1 MPDFDLNMNPY
12 LVNKDIAI
20 PDIPN
25 FVSPIPNDYVGVG
38 ETNSRGKRL
47 SEDNPLTD
55 PLYREAFKPTEMAPT
70 VTSKELYDNRRYG
83 VYNRDTV
90 NVEDQSANA
99 QSGWE
104 QAGRGILKGVNLTG
118 TTILGGFG
126 TLYGIGKFA
135 FTHKLSDVYDNEPLR
150 LLDAWNTKVDQEY
163 LPNYY
168 SDKETNAK
176 WYETD
181 NWMTANFLFDKVIKN
196 SGYAAGAMISGNMA
210 GGVLGA
216 AGKAIG
222 GLAMRG
228 ATAAESA
235 QAFKVFTPLLRG
247 TARAFSVGKNVEAAA
262 VLENGLSTVA
272 NAEIRGAE
280 LFKIAKQSNKFIK
293 MNDAGRRLGISTY
306 SVAGESGFEALQNAN
321 SYREAKIQEFID
333 KNGYEPY
340 GEELKA
346 IDTQSSKV
354 GNVSFIANMALLSLS
369 QGIQLPH
376 LMGSSYSAS
385 RKASLAMLRETEENI
400 LKQEG
405 KYVAQSMLPKPKYV
419 KLFNQVRKYSGYALS
434 PIEGAEEI
442 GQYAIGVGTNHYFNN
457 KQSDNSVSDYLSS
470 FVKEAT
476 YGLFDEKEG
485 ALNSKEGIEGGI
497 IGMLTGGAMTAFT
510 STGKI
515 AQDKRKAVNT
525 TAFVDAINN
534 APSLS
539 DAFVD
544 KVKFTDRGVSAM
556 KKYNDSVQAGDRLEA
571 QDAKADLLHS
581 YLAPRIKYGRLDM
594 IKADLAELRQ
604 EANSPEMLAALK
616 ETGIGNINDTSQSLQ
631 KRISNIEAVAE
642 RTNEIAEHIHN
653 VYFSETLKDAEG
665 KEVLDP
671 NGKSYLKYNEEALDK
686 LGYATFK
693 VSDYDVRI
701 PQVNSELVSYGVS
714 TSEIL
719 QNIKEKG
726 KPSREVLDKAL
737 QNINE
742 LDVLSG
748 TKDDLKSALTDV
760 IELSMRRKL
769 FMEEYDGIK
778 KNPLLYESVSQ
789 EEDNSP
795 VIVEQKDKSN
805 TVDKELEIGKN
816 YDLEDSLIEINGEL
830 VFNPKLTVVS
840 KTLSGE
846 LEVQLPNGKTTFLT
860 PTQFKEYKI
869 SEKEHLTKELGDILE
884 NSIDTVLK
892 QEEFSELEIP
902 EEGRLETIN
911 GLENQSLT
919 QAIKKEYAK
928 QSFELLETIRK
939 ETEKRARLA
948 SLKTA
953 IDNSQS
959 ELEKTSGIP
968 TSSNSSTW
976 GTTESAKE
984 ASTIFSSSTSE
995 KEQNDN
1001 NDFSE
1006 PHIKRARRFLNKF
1019 RFFPKLK
1026 SGEKYKA
1033 ILVTPY
1039 NAKNLGLEGIV
1050 AQSYKQQVPENHNDV
1065 LMGFMAQVYIIQNSE
1080 GEFFIDENG
1089 KIISKVGETSSDLLD
1104 KIIYQTMPS
1113 SQLETSGGYT
1123 RVREG
1128 QEELAEQYLEAYK
1141 KWREQTYTNTNYSS
1155 YEFTVSRGLS
1165 NTVKIGDNYENFHV
1179 SGILG
1184 EEAERLIKEHTL
1196 LTVATT
1202 NTVAFNGEN
1211 ITVPVGTTLIK
1222 FGDSLDFVN
1231 NKQINVKQSKTI
1243 FELFKTIASE
1253 LIEQSETKKAPSIN
1267 YAYSHF
1273 LQNILYWKS
1282 KADTNSP
1289 SQVGIDTATM
1299 KLNIGAQSFSLHEL
1313 EINKEPILNAIQEA
1327 YFNINNVTLTE
1338 GLSKTFTEYY
1348 LDKDNNIQS
1357 REWENYQSYLLSENF
1372 PNKEGKRSI
1381 EDTPIITHTRPQT
1394 DEINSFKQKYTTL
1407 KGLTLPISKTSS
1419 KTQKASKE
1427 TVIPAIQKVGE
1438 YDVTGKENVFPVNGT
1453 EGVKFTATF
1462 SDDNNFN
1469 VIVLDSDA
1477 IDKYTNSENA
1487 LKAIDAFF
1495 EANPSLKQFEETDT
1509 VAKVKLYFELAINS
1523 NLIKLNS
1530 QQTPIQES
1538 TQSKIDTKKAGKDKK
1553 IENISFTKNGF
1564 EGSFLDNYNYLSEG
1578 SESVVYISKDG
1589 THVIKLSEP
1598 YNSKEEDLYNNRIE
1612 QTLLREIIGNSGLE
1626 VLGYYEYNG
1635 IKNPIYKQNYVKG
1648 DVLTEEEVKAHLR
1661 TINGILEIDE
1671 GFYYK
1676 HNDVLYKIN
1685 DFTDNVIKD
1694 ENGNIV
1700 PIDLDIFEITDNNI
1714 ISKYT
1719 IQLSNPSN
1727 DKASEEKQSTNSEA
1741 SQINNDAPIP
1751 KGFNLANKRKG
1762 LNTNN
1767 RVVGKDVTDRMSSR
1781 DLEDF
1786 KEWHAKNI
1794 PNVPFEVLVNLINT
1808 HDGRKAWGVFE
1819 KGVIKFVKGGLRGT
1833 EYHEAF
1839 EAIWADFL
1847 TEDQKQVIL
1856 QQERNKSG
1864 EFTDRASGKK
1874 YAYVD
1879 PTVSDDMLKE
1889 RIADDFSDYR
1899 IGKLPART
1907 LGEAIRKFFKSIMDF
1922 FKSFVNKPTL
1932 AEELFKQIDK
1942 GRFSNS
1948 QLSDK
1953 AKNYPVQYRVED
1965 IVGITETQANDFVE
1979 DMVASVKFIIFED
1992 GNKAKLFNPEEITSK
2007 EIFNRLKEISE
2018 DNGTLEVL
2026 GEKRYN
2032 ALVKRAVQR
2041 LRTYGVTLNE
2051 ADISINDENVSHK
2064 EYETNPFSTDWKS
2077 FTPGAIKFALAT
2089 LVEREQTNNG
2099 ELIITDPDT
2108 SKSSVGGFKLI
2119 PYNKVMSTLIDR
2131 LHNTTNYVS
2140 FVNKL
2145 VKLAKEDANYIP
2157 VLKNLGLEQGM
2168 SGFANYTSLE
2178 DWRYFVQFYKL
2189 FTKQKP
2195 EALIQYIKDQEIY
2208 TNSANVYTIVN
2219 NTVEKWVNN
2228 MRKLSHEGTDV
2239 FSFDKKIKTYKVNT
2253 DEIKKI
2259 YIRNKQNQLDFL
2271 NKIGIDFSEQAYDKL
2286 TKDQI
2291 VVNGKLTSEIDMFAE
2306 AISSIRNYLGSNN
2319 DLMTMDS
2326 TKLDIRGSLRTL
2338 SNLQTKALN
2347 PSQDSTYFG
2356 VEGQRIGTY
2365 SENNAP
2371 SYFENVFNES
2381 ETLEEL
2387 LTAMPQLQDVF
2398 SKNSN
2403 ILKLGGL
2410 FFDKTGKRIAELK
2423 VEYIQGVENNVTN
2436 KNKATSSLSEAD
2448 RKVTEI
2454 NQNLKGKYY
2463 VLIPADSS
2471 TEWMLTLGNPISFE
2485 EVLSG
2490 KHWDSLYSVFNKYL
2504 EDEINLA
2511 LENRTTNRNTKNN
2524 AQSLRFLKDILD
2536 EKDTTQIENR
2546 IKAGMSFED
2555 ISNDYILKNKDSINQ
2570 AIKSFIETKSLTTFN
2585 ILTESQKIFSSGE
2598 LFGLNESFDTEFLKK
2613 YKLDGMLS
2621 KEQVM
2626 DFINYLNINY
2636 AINNIELHKVL
2647 FGDPYQFKIKGG
2659 NLEET
2664 KRIKSFLSP
2673 RRRLVDMQEFND
2685 FLNETYN
2692 KVGNTRLTPND
2703 PGYHLHKSYTDT
2715 VTLSTV
2721 SVVSSIA
2728 MQEISEINKKSYSNV
2743 DETDAFSF
2751 IMDATHKEIAEKE
2764 GQWTKEA
2771 EEFHQWQMA
2780 YTRRAFDAKNIL
2792 GYKYPNQ
2799 ELKAHDALLLLK
2811 ESPKYKLAVRKP
2823 IVSGN
2828 KANKTNIDLVLD
2840 KTSQMPIYYSMVE
2853 GRSMEQ
2859 FYIKMFNQKLGYAIF
2874 ETGRKVG
2881 IEETNT
2887 LYNEQGELN
2896 TNDFFNV
2903 ISVPWSS
2910 YGTQVETMSEGP
2922 KTQTRG
2928 SQPTKMASIDLYE
2941 NGEPLSIEGQ
2951 TAHERHE
2958 KALRA
2963 LNVNAYNELLSKLG
2977 IEENDQEFTLTDGT
2991 KVSETLMYEMLR
3003 RHVSENVKDTLDL
3016 DEDGLFSIPLE
3027 ASPSFIQIRNILQSL
3042 ITKAVISP
3050 SVNGSPHVQV
3060 PSTMFEEA
3068 TEGRE
3073 LVLKTVKGYEKV
3085 SKKRYKSLSEEDKK
3099 KVYLTDSNLKIYENE
3114 DGKRYCEVLL
3124 PFWAKNLI
3132 SKGKFKNDQELLSY
3146 LNSVDGGKM
3155 LEIIGFRIP
3164 TQALSSMEVIKVKGF
3179 LPSYM
3184 GTTVVVPSA
3193 ITMKAGSDFDIDKL
3207 NMYLKSIYKD
3217 ASGNLRLVTL
3227 KGSEKETKDFYT
3239 KVFNSDLENQ
3249 QLDKLGLI
3257 EAVDILIYNLPD
3269 PNNLVSKHAK
3279 FIKSVQDEY
3288 PNPHEF
3294 KEEIEKQLETL
3305 TDENIQSVYREKY
3318 VNDMYKAALENEY
3331 FDSLREILTLEENY
3345 ENLISP
3351 IGDGGLEK
3359 LSEELE
3365 KLRGTS
3371 ENNIKGKL
3379 LDRNYMSS
3387 LRHSFITGKK
3397 WVGVVATNI
3406 TGLSIRQKA
3415 KVYLDPSKL
3424 SFLTK
3429 EEKMFV
3435 QDLSIAISHNTVR
3448 IDGKDYVSL
3457 SGRKSVDGQLI
3468 SERFSGYASAVVDI
3482 AANPFIAKI
3491 IKSNTSLSTFMFLE
3505 AIGAGENSIF
3515 FMNQPIIEKYLQYL
3529 ENTGSQNVMNPK
3541 AIEYINTFFPT
3552 KDTDLL
3558 NVSINPNIDSFKSN
3572 IEDYYNDVSFSDT
3585 RNAEQQLILKEFIK
3599 YKILAD
3605 KLFEYNQS
3613 LNYDTSRFS
3622 SSDLLYKKQLDTEN
3636 VKQTSII
3643 SNVQDVLNNT
3653 FIGETANLLDK
3664 LQKSYGTIIKTD
3676 SEKIKAY
3683 ILPTLKRYATKK
3695 YMSSEEFEK
3704 IANLI
3709 RNSFLDYV
3717 IQTNSNYTQLLA
3729 PLLLEG
3735 KDSIAFQLA
3744 QAKEQFPNNQLIQE
3758 LQIAPSKRYQGATS
3772 IQLEV
3777 NVKDPITENM
3787 YVGMMRELRDDP
3799 DSNIFYNSLLNTAIL
3814 QGSSQSAIS
3823 IKNIIPV
3830 EDYSARL
3837 SNIFNQL
3844 VPSEALK
3851 SFDSMFE
3858 RNNFLN
3864 NTVFVEHS
3872 PSTFATDMPIADQYG
3887 NITETYN
3894 VPSFVAIKVG
3904 SKKEI
3909 LKVNE
3914 SFYSREISSDYIKVP
3929 KIVGKEN
3936 NKVNILTGTE
3946 VTKGDYKRMKE
3957 KGDYNLNDYFYFK
3970 KVYSSE
3976 LDSQGNKLPFT
3987 TYNKKRES
3995 NDYYYKLINVYGDG
4009 NRAVEYNT
4017 THTPSVFNNG
4027 SITTPQE
4034 LTDDE
4039 IVNKF
4044 SALSKVTTPA
4054 TIQNIKEN
4062 VKEETEKIVINA
4074 EYLQSLPKLQYT
4086 KKFGNYDM
4094 HSSQLGDSLFNKSI
4108 NLNDIFSTDKPFQYI
4123 LTVNNLTAQSKY
4135 HPSTI
4140 EVAEYYVD
4148 TQQKVVSPLY
4158 LVKGSYV
4165 ENLINQKDNTIYKLN
4180 NPNLLSQWSHQDK
4193 VPFNVTKVFYSVR
4206 KEEIID
4212 KNKITK
4218 TSIIEQ
4224 NDNNQNEEKY
4234 ELFPGVYANK
4244 GQTEALNQLNNFLK
4258 EIKKEFLLQGKG
4270 GTGKTT
4276 IIKKIL
4282 EKLPKQDVLVIAP
4295 THKAK
4300 KVLEK
4305 SINKENEIKYKSATL
4320 ASALAI
4326 KLDEETGKFTP
4337 DLFARENGKV
4347 PITFAKYIILDES
4360 SMVSDKL
4367 LEEIR
4372 EWAPT
4377 NSKLILM
4384 GDKAQL
4390 PPVGQEKDSA
4400 VFDIDN
4406 GYELTE
4412 KMRQAATSPII
4423 NIGSKVAYNVETL
4436 DNNRVNNPI
4445 EKQDRINSYDSVSGS
4460 SIIWENNEEQA
4471 IKQFVK
4477 DFKQAPSNTNNVKII
4492 TFNNQ
4497 NHNNSQSVKSL
4508 NNKVRKELYGERAN
4522 SEQFIEGEIVTAY
4535 ASWGNKG
4542 SDEDSIVIHNSEDFV
4557 VKSVENLKDK
4567 GQIYVTSRAKGT
4579 RGFDYEY
4586 NILSLELIN
4595 EEGKPII
4602 GSTVHIIAESSLKKY
4617 QEDLNSLWDSDKQ
4630 LAFALQ
4636 NKFANI
4642 QYGYAITSHKSQGS
4656 TYKNVY
4662 VMEDNIMGP
4671 SNGGSVKSKNQSLY
4685 VAVSRPSQKLVM
4697 VSTKNNSKQNN
4708 SFDDITEFTQER
4720 KSEILSNFEYNKT
4733 IEDLGITKEE
4743 WDSLDNEVKQAII
4756 KCN

>member
-1 MPDFDLNMNPY
+1 MPDFDLNMNSY
-12 LVNKDIAI
+12 LVNKDITV
-20 PDIPN
+20 PEIPN
-25 FVSPIPNDYVGVG
+25 FSSPTPNDYIGLG
-38 ETNSRGKRL
+38 QTNSKGENL
-47 SEDNPLTD
+47 SKTNPLKD
-55 PLYREAFKPTEMAPT
+55 PLYTEVFKPTEMSPT
-70 VTSKELYDNRRYG
+70 VTAKELYDNRRYKA
-83 VYNRDTV
+83 YNKDTV
-90 NVEDQSANA
+90 NIEDQSANA

-135 FTHKLSDVYDNEPLR
+135 FTHKLSDVYDNEPLK

-181 NWMTANFLFDKVIKN
+181 NWFTSNFLFDKVIKN
-196 SGYAAGAMISGNMA
+196 SGYAVGAMISGNIA
-210 GGVLGA
+210 GGALGV

-235 QAFKVFTPLLRG
+235 QAFKMFTPLLRG

-262 VLENGLSTVA
+262 VLENGLSTIA
-272 NAEIRGAE
+272 NAEIKGAE

-306 SVAGESGFEALQNAN
+306 SVAGESGFEGLQNAN
-321 SYREAKIQEFID
+321 SYRESKIQDFIE

-340 GEELKA
+340 GEDLKEINNQA
-346 IDTQSSKV
+346 SKV

-400 LKQEG
+400 VKQEG
-405 KYVAQSMLPKPKYV
+405 KYAAQSMLPKPKYV
-419 KLFNQVRKYSGYALS
+419 KLFQAARKYSGYALA

-457 KQSDNSVSDYLSS
+457 KQSDNSVADYLTS
-470 FVKEAT
+470 FIREAS

-497 IGMLTGGAMTAFT
+497 IGMITGGAMTAFGKN
-510 STGKI
+510 GKI

-525 TAFVDAINN
+525 TDFVNEINI
-534 APSLS
+534 APSLK
-539 DAFVD
+539 DAFID
-544 KVKFTDRGVSAM
+544 KQKFADRAVSAM
-556 KKYNDSVQAGDRLEA
+556 KKYNNSVQTGDKLEA
-571 QDAKADLLHS
+571 QDAKADLLHA

-594 IKADLAELRQ
+594 IKADLAELKQ
-604 EANSPEMLAALK
+604 EANSPEILAALK
-616 ETGIGNINDTSQSLQ
+616 ETGIGNINDTSFSLQ
-631 KRISNIEAVAE
+631 KRLSNIELVAE
-642 RTNEIAEHIHN
+642 RTNEIAEHIYN
-653 VYFSETLKDAEG
+653 VYSSETLKDTEG
-665 KEVLDP
+665 NEVLNPDDKP
-671 NGKSYLKYNEEALDK
+671 LLKYNEESLDK

-701 PQVNSELVSYGVS
+701 PQVNSELSAYGIS
-714 TSEIL
+714 TFDIL

-726 KPSREVLDKAL
+726 KPGKEAKDKAL
-737 QNINE
+737 QDINE
-742 LDVLSG
+742 LDILSG
-748 TKDDLKSALTDV
+748 TKDDLKAALTDV
-760 IELSMRRKL
+760 IELSLRRKL

-789 EEDNSP
+789 EEDNSS

-816 YDLEDSLIEINGEL
+816 YNLEDSLVELNGEL
-830 VFNPKLTVVS
+830 VFNPKFTVIS

-892 QEEFSELEIP
+892 QEEFSELEIL

-911 GLENQSLT
+911 SLENQSLI
-919 QAIKKEYAK
+919 QAIKKEYNK
-928 QSFELLETIRK
+928 QSSELLELIRK
-939 ETEKRARLA
+939 ETEKRERLA
-948 SLKTA
+948 ALKTS

-968 TSSNSSTW
+968 TVSNSSTW

-984 ASTIFSSSTSE
+984 ASIIFLSSTTE
-995 KEQNDN
+995 KEQDDN
-1001 NDFSE
+1001 NDFAE
-1006 PHIKRARRFLNKF
+1006 PHVKRARRFLNKF

-1033 ILVTPY
+1033 VLVTPY

-1065 LMGFMAQVYIIQNSE
+1065 LIGFMAQVYIIQNSE
-1080 GEFFIDENG
+1080 GEFFINENG
-1089 KIISKVGETSSDLLD
+1089 EIISKVGETSSDLLD

-1113 SQLETSGGYT
+1113 SQLETNGGYT

-1141 KWREQTYTNTNYSS
+1141 KWREQVYTNSNYSS
-1155 YEFTVSRGLS
+1155 YEFTVSRGIS
-1165 NTVKIGDNYENFHV
+1165 NTVKIGDNYENFYI

-1184 EEAERLIKEHTL
+1184 KESERLIREHSL

-1202 NTVAFNGEN
+1202 DTVAFNGEN

-1231 NKQINVKQSKTI
+1231 NKQINTKQSKTI

-1253 LIEQSETKKAPSIN
+1253 LIEQSETKKSPTIN

-1282 KADTNSP
+1282 KADTKSP
-1289 SQVGIDTATM
+1289 SQIGIDTATM

-1313 EINKEPILNAIQEA
+1313 ENNKEFILKAIQEA

-1348 LDKDNNIQS
+1348 LDNDTIQS
-1357 REWENYQSYLLSENF
+1357 REWENYQSYLLSENL

-1407 KGLTLPISKTSS
+1407 KGLTLPISKTPS
-1419 KTQKASKE
+1419 KKQEAPKE
-1427 TVIPAIQKVGE
+1427 TLAPSIQKVGE
-1438 YDVTGKENVFPVNGT
+1438 YDVTGKENIFPVNGT
-1453 EGVKFTATF
+1453 EGVKFTTTV

-1477 IDKYTNSENA
+1477 IDKYVNSQNA

-1495 EANPSLKQFEETDT
+1495 EANPSLKQFEETDV

-1530 QQTPIQES
+1530 EQIVTQES
-1538 TQSKIDTKKAGKDKK
+1538 TQTTETNNVQDEIETKKTGKDKK

-1564 EGSFLDNYNYLSEG
+1564 EGSFLDNYTYLSEG

-1598 YNSKEEDLYNNRIE
+1598 YNSEEEDLYNNRIE

-1648 DVLTEEEVKAHLR
+1648 QVLTEEEVKAHLR
-1661 TINGILEIDE
+1661 TINGILEIDG

-1676 HNDVLYKIN
+1676 YNDVLYKIN

-1694 ENGNIV
+1694 ENGNII
-1700 PIDLDIFEITDNNI
+1700 PIDLDIYEIKDENINNKYN
-1714 ISKYT
+1714 SKLVVLLQVDKT
-1719 IQLSNPSN
+1719 EESN
-1727 DKASEEKQSTNSEA
+1727 DAQINSE
-1741 SQINNDAPIP
+1741 SDETPIP

-1767 RVVGKDVTDRMSSR
+1767 RLVGETVVDKMSAKDLKT
-1781 DLEDF
+1781 F

-1794 PNVPFEVLVNLINT
+1794 PNVPFEVLENLINT
-1808 HDGRKAWGVFE
+1808 YDGKKAWGVFE
-1819 KGVIKFVKGGLRGT
+1819 EGIIKFVKGGLRGT

-1847 TEDQKQVIL
+1847 TEDQKQTIL

-1922 FKSFVNKPTL
+1922 FKSFVNNPTL

-1942 GRFSNS
+1942 GKFKNS
-1948 QLSDK
+1948 KLSDNVR
-1953 AKNYPVQYRVED
+1953 NYSPQYRAED

-2041 LRTYGVTLNE
+2041 LRTYGVSLNE

-2064 EYETNPFSTDWKS
+2064 EYETNPFSTDWKT
-2077 FTPGAIKFALAT
+2077 FTPGAIKFVLST
-2089 LVEREQTNNG
+2089 MVEREQTNNG
-2099 ELIITDPDT
+2099 EIIITDPDT
-2108 SKSSVGGFKLI
+2108 SKSSIGGFKLI

-2208 TNSANVYTIVN
+2208 TNSANVYTTVN

-2228 MRKLSHEGTDV
+2228 MRKLSHEGTNI
-2239 FSFDKKIKTYKVNT
+2239 FSFDKSTKTYKVNT

-2271 NKIGIDFSEQAYDKL
+2271 EKIGIDFSEQAYDKL

-2387 LTAMPQLQDVF
+2387 LIAMPQLQDIF
-2398 SKNSN
+2398 SKGSE
-2403 ILKLGGL
+2403 ILKPGGL

-2423 VEYIQGVENNVTN
+2423 VEYIQGVENNVTG
-2436 KNKATSSLSEAD
+2436 KNKTTSSLSGSD
-2448 RKVTEI
+2448 RMVTEI

-2463 VLIPADSS
+2463 ILIPADSS

-2485 EVLSG
+2485 EVLSS
-2490 KHWDSLYSVFNKYL
+2490 KQWDNFYSIFNKYL
-2504 EDEINLA
+2504 QDEINLA
-2511 LENRTTNRNTKNN
+2511 LENRTTNRNTKSN
-2524 AQSLRFLKDILD
+2524 AQSLRFLKEMLNDKDIT
-2536 EKDTTQIENR
+2536 EIENR
-2546 IKAGMSFED
+2546 IKVGMSYED
-2555 ISNDYILKNKDSINQ
+2555 INNDYVLKNKDSINQ
-2570 AIKSFIETKSLTTFN
+2570 AIKSFIETKSLITFN
-2585 ILTESQKIFSSGE
+2585 TLTESQKIFSSGE

-2647 FGDPYQFKIKGG
+2647 FGDPYQFKVKGG

-2685 FLNETYN
+2685 FLNETHN
-2692 KVGNTRLTPND
+2692 KAGNTRLTSSD

-2728 MQEISEINKKSYSNV
+2728 IQEISEINKKSYSNV

-2751 IMDATHKEIAEKE
+2751 IMDTTHKEIAEKE

-2799 ELKAHDALLLLK
+2799 ELKSHDALLLSK

-2853 GRSMEQ
+2853 DRAMEQ

-2896 TNDFFNV
+2896 TDDFINV

-2910 YGTQVETMSEGP
+2910 YGTQVETMSEGL

-2941 NGEPLSIEGQ
+2941 NGEALSVKGQ
-2951 TAHERHE
+2951 VAHERHE

-2963 LNVNAYNELLSKLG
+2963 LNVNAYNELLFKLG
-2977 IEENDQEFTLTDGT
+2977 IEENDQGFTLTDGT
-2991 KVSETLMYEMLR
+2991 KVSEILMYEMLR

-3016 DEDGLFSIPLE
+3016 DENGLFSIPLE

-3042 ITKAVISP
+3042 ITKAVVSP
-3050 SVNGSPHVQV
+3050 SVNGAPHVQV

-3073 LVLKTVKGYEKV
+3073 LMLKTAKGYEKV

-3099 KVYLTDSNLKIYENE
+3099 KVYLTDSSLKIYENE

-3217 ASGNLRLVTL
+3217 ADGNLRLVTL

-3239 KVFNSDLENQ
+3239 KVFNSDLDNQ
-3249 QLDKLGLI
+3249 QLNKLGLI

-3269 PNNLVSKHAK
+3269 PNNLVNKHAK
-3279 FIKSVQDEY
+3279 FIKSIQDQY

-3294 KEEIEKQLETL
+3294 KEEIEKQLNTL
-3305 TDENIQSVYREKY
+3305 TNENIQSIYREKY
-3318 VNDMYKAALENEY
+3318 VNDMYKSALENEY
-3331 FDSLREILTLEENY
+3331 FDSLKEILTLEENY

-3351 IGDGGLEK
+3351 ISDGGLEE
-3359 LSEELE
+3359 LSKELE

-3415 KVYLDPSKL
+3415 KVYLDPNKL

-3429 EEKMFV
+3429 NEQVFV
-3435 QDLSIAISHNTVR
+3435 NDLTITIPHNTVN
-3448 IDGKDYVSL
+3448 IDGNNYVSL

-3491 IKSNTSLSTFMFLE
+3491 IKSNISLSTFMFLE
-3505 AIGAGENSIF
+3505 AIGAGKNSIF

-3529 ENTGSQNVMNPK
+3529 ENTGSQNVMDLK
-3541 AIEYINTFFPT
+3541 SIEYINTFFPT
-3552 KDTDLL
+3552 KETDLL
-3558 NVSINPNIDSFKSN
+3558 KVSIDSKFFEKN
-3572 IEDYYNDVSFSDT
+3572 IEDYYNGVSFSSVN
-3585 RNAEQQLILKEFIK
+3585 NAEQQLILREFIK

-3643 SNVQDVLNNT
+3643 SNVQDVLDNT

-3695 YMSSEEFEK
+3695 YMSNEEFEK

-3735 KDSIAFQLA
+3735 KDSIASQLA
-3744 QAKEQFPNNQLIQE
+3744 QVKKQFPDNQLIQE
-3758 LQIAPSKRYQGATS
+3758 LQIAPSKIYEGATS
-3772 IQLEV
+3772 IQLET

-3787 YVGMMRELRDDP
+3787 YVGMMRELRNDP
-3799 DSNIFYNSLLNTAIL
+3799 ELNVFYNSLLSTAIL

-3844 VPSEALK
+3844 VPSQALE

-3864 NTVFVEHS
+3864 NAVFTEHS
-3872 PSTFATDMPIADQYG
+3872 PYTFATDMPLMDEYG

-3894 VPSFVAIKVG
+3894 IPNFIAIKSD

-3909 LKVNE
+3909 LKINE
-3914 SFYSREISSDYIKVP
+3914 SFNSREIVSDYIKVP
-3929 KIVGKEN
+3929 KIVGNKN
-3936 NKVNILTGTE
+3936 NRVNILTGTE

-3987 TYNKKRES
+3987 TYNNKRES
-3995 NDYYYKLINVYGDG
+3995 NDYYYKLINVYGDS

-4017 THTPSVFNNG
+4017 FFIPSVFKNG
-4027 SITTPQE
+4027 SITTEKE
-4034 LTDDE
+4034 LTDNE
-4039 IVNKF
+4039 IENKF
-4044 SALSKVTTPA
+4044 
-4054 TIQNIKEN
+4054 
-4062 VKEETEKIVINA
+4062 
-4074 EYLQSLPKLQYT
+4074 LP
-4086 KKFGNYDM
+4086 
-4094 HSSQLGDSLFNKSI
+4094 
-4108 NLNDIFSTDKPFQYI
+4108 
-4123 LTVNNLTAQSKY
+4123 QSKLFQNV
-4135 HPSTI
+4135 SQK
-4140 EVAEYYVD
+4140 EVI
-4148 TQQKVVSPLY
+4148 PL
-4158 LVKGSYV
+4158 SV
-4165 ENLINQKDNTIYKLN
+4165 E
-4180 NPNLLSQWSHQDK
+4180 
-4193 VPFNVTKVFYSVR
+4193 PF
-4206 KEEIID
+4206 
-4212 KNKITK
+4212 
-4218 TSIIEQ
+4218 
-4224 NDNNQNEEKY
+4224 
-4234 ELFPGVYANK
+4234 
-4244 GQTEALNQLNNFLK
+4244 
-4258 EIKKEFLLQGKG
+4258 
-4270 GTGKTT
+4270 
-4276 IIKKIL
+4276 
-4282 EKLPKQDVLVIAP
+4282 EKLTQ
-4295 THKAK
+4295 
-4300 KVLEK
+4300 
-4305 SINKENEIKYKSATL
+4305 
-4320 ASALAI
+4320 
-4326 KLDEETGKFTP
+4326 
-4337 DLFARENGKV
+4337 
-4347 PITFAKYIILDES
+4347 
-4360 SMVSDKL
+4360 
-4367 LEEIR
+4367 
-4372 EWAPT
+4372 
-4377 NSKLILM
+4377 
-4384 GDKAQL
+4384 
-4390 PPVGQEKDSA
+4390 
-4400 VFDIDN
+4400 
-4406 GYELTE
+4406 
-4412 KMRQAATSPII
+4412 
-4423 NIGSKVAYNVETL
+4423 
-4436 DNNRVNNPI
+4436 
-4445 EKQDRINSYDSVSGS
+4445 
-4460 SIIWENNEEQA
+4460 
-4471 IKQFVK
+4471 
-4477 DFKQAPSNTNNVKII
+4477 
-4492 TFNNQ
+4492 
-4497 NHNNSQSVKSL
+4497 
-4508 NNKVRKELYGERAN
+4508 
-4522 SEQFIEGEIVTAY
+4522 
-4535 ASWGNKG
+4535 
-4542 SDEDSIVIHNSEDFV
+4542 
-4557 VKSVENLKDK
+4557 
-4567 GQIYVTSRAKGT
+4567 
-4579 RGFDYEY
+4579 
-4586 NILSLELIN
+4586 
-4595 EEGKPII
+4595 
-4602 GSTVHIIAESSLKKY
+4602 
-4617 QEDLNSLWDSDKQ
+4617 KQ
-4630 LAFALQ
+4630 LDF
-4636 NKFANI
+4636 F
-4642 QYGYAITSHKSQGS
+4642 
-4656 TYKNVY
+4656 
-4662 VMEDNIMGP
+4662 
-4671 SNGGSVKSKNQSLY
+4671 
-4685 VAVSRPSQKLVM
+4685 
-4697 VSTKNNSKQNN
+4697 
-4708 SFDDITEFTQER
+4708 TE
-4720 KSEILSNFEYNKT
+4720 
-4733 IEDLGITKEE
+4733 EDLG
-4743 WDSLDNEVKQAII
+4743 LDKDLTQDDF
-4756 KCN
+4756 KC